1 MSQPGVVAAWWLAMR
16 PKTLAAG
23 VVPVLVGT
31 SIAEI
36 NQGLQILPALACIAG
51 SLLIQ
56 IATNLANDYFDHK
69 KGADTE
75 DRIGP
80 ARAVQQGWIAPRT
93 MAIATVVTLSL
104 ALLVG
109 LYLINIGGW
118 PIAAIG
124 IASLTC
130 AVAYTGGPFPLA
142 YVGLGDL
149 FVFLFFGLAA
159 VAGTTFVQLLYVPPE
174 AWIAGASIGLLA
186 TAILVVN
193 NLRDRETDAVA
204 NKRTLAVRFGSKAAR
219 IEHMLC
225 LFGAYVLVGGAVA
238 LSVAPVGW
246 ILTFV
251 SLPLAIKE
259 VVAVHRKDGPAL
271 NAHLGGAAK
280 VELIF
285 GLLLCVGA
293 WI

>member
-1 MSQPGVVAAWWLAMR
+1 MAAWWLAMR

-23 VVPVLVGT
+23 IVPVLVGT
-31 SIAEI
+31 AIAGMHGGFRLI
-36 NQGLQILPALACIAG
+36 PALACVVG

-69 KGADTE
+69 KGADNE
-75 DRIGP
+75 HRIGP

-93 MAIATVVTLSL
+93 MAVATLFSLFL

-124 IASLTC
+124 VFSLIC
-130 AVAYTGGPFPLA
+130 AVAYTGGPMPLA

-159 VAGTTFVQLLYVPPE
+159 VAGTAFVQLLYVPKE
-174 AWIAGASIGLLA
+174 TWIAGACIGLLA

-193 NLRDRETDAVA
+193 NLRDRETDKDA
-204 NKRTLAVRFGSKAAR
+204 NKRTLVVRFGPRVAR
-219 IEHMLC
+219 TEHMLC
-225 LFGAYVLVGGAVA
+225 LFVPYALVGVAVI
-238 LSVAPVGW
+238 LETAPLGW
-246 ILTFV
+246 LLTFL
-251 SLPLAIKE
+251 SLPFAIKE
-259 VVAVHRKDGPAL
+259 VRAVQQKDGPAL
-271 NAHLGGAAK
+271 NVHLAGAAK
-280 VELIF
+280 IELIF
-285 GLLLCVGA
+285 GVLMCGGSVV
-293 WI
+293 

>member
-1 MSQPGVVAAWWLAMR
+1 MSPPGVMTAWWLAAR

-23 VVPVLVGT
+23 IVPVLVGT
-31 SIAEI
+31 AVA
-36 NQGLQILPALACIAG
+36 QMHGGFQLLPAFACIIG

-75 DRIGP
+75 ARIGP
-80 ARAVQQGWIAPRT
+80 ARAVQKGWIAPRT
-93 MAIATVVTLSL
+93 MAIATLFCLTL

-124 IASLTC
+124 VASLVC
-130 AVAYTGGPFPLA
+130 AVAYTGGPVPLA

-159 VAGTTFVQLLYVPPE
+159 VGGTVFVQLLYVPQE
-174 AWIAGASIGLLA
+174 AWIAGACIGLLA

-193 NLRDRETDAVA
+193 NLRDRETDEVA
-204 NKRTLAVRFGSKAAR
+204 NKRTLAVRFGPKVAR
-219 IEHMLC
+219 TEHMLC
-225 LFGAYVLVGGAVA
+225 LIMPYVLIGGAVMTGI
-238 LSVAPVGW
+238 APLGW
-246 ILTFV
+246 LVTFV
-251 SLPLAIKE
+251 SLPLAVKE
-259 VVAVHRKDGPAL
+259 VRDVNQKDGPAL
-271 NAHLGGAAK
+271 NVHLAGAAR
-280 VELIF
+280 VELVF
-285 GLLLCVGA
+285 GLLLCVGS
-293 WI
+293 WQ